1 MTYVLVAFGFTSG
14 IASGFFIGAAVG
26 WFVWLDAAPG
36 EAEEPPALDLDIPE
50 NRARLEAWLR
60 GLEARDGRR

>member
-1 MTYVLVAFGFTSG
+1 MTYVLVAFGFASG
-14 IASGFFIGAAVG
+14 LASGFMSGVIFA
-26 WFVWLDAAPG
+26 WFVWRDAASG

-60 GLEARDGRR
+60 GCDGRRR